1 MDCGIQGVS
10 VHLMCVDTL
19 YTHPSCVSLNLHFP
33 FLKFACNSFTVLHV
47 YRTYIQDASL
57 LLQTLQTLLSTSL
70 SNLEV
75 KSFVDVEV
83 ALRMM
88 YLAGEAVTDKVRVV
102 CNNHCT
108 RALAPTS
115 IKHSYPACC
124 KCL

>member
-1 MDCGIQGVS
+1 MSHIY
-10 VHLMCVDTL
+10 H
-19 YTHPSCVSLNLHFP
+19 
-33 FLKFACNSFTVLHV
+33 
-47 YRTYIQDASL
+47 TYIQDASL

-102 CNNHCT
+102 CDNHYS

-115 IKHSYPACC
+115 IKHSILANACEPPLILRNYL
-124 KCL
+124 KALEMTGAQSA